1 LQGANTLAYYF
12 YNIGPRLKNPGQSVT
27 KKTFDKINTSSMLT
41 TGDTGGD
48 IEGVSIENKKVL
60 VLPPSAT

>member
-1 LQGANTLAYYF
+1 
-12 YNIGPRLKNPGQSVT
+12 
-27 KKTFDKINTSSMLT
+27 MLT

-48 IEGVSIENKKVL
+48 MEGVSIENKKVL